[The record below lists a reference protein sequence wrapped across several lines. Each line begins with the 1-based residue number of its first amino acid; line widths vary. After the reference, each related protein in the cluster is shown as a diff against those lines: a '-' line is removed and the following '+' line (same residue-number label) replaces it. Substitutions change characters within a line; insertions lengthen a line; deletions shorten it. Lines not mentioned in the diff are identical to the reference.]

1 MPGPGTDALWPTTR
15 RDGPLTYPEDTV
27 AMSPSLD
34 VVTQAT
40 RTLHSTHPALR
51 HLLVEGAGETL
62 IISGTVTCYYHK
74 QLAQEALRPI
84 RGDLQLVN
92 HITVHVS

>member
-1 MPGPGTDALWPTTR
+1 
-15 RDGPLTYPEDTV
+15 
-27 AMSPSLD
+27 MSPSLD

-40 RTLHSTHPALR
+40 RTLQSTHPALR
-51 HLLVEGAGETL
+51 HLSVQGAGETL

-74 QLAQEALRPI
+74 QLAQEALKPI

-92 HITVHVS
+92 QIQVHTN